1 MLLAVLALLAAD
13 PPEAST
19 TDKLADVKLVYEKTC
34 RERAYGAYD
43 DLCDNLKRQIRDY
56 EKDLKREAAEKAAA
70 QSKPT
75 QKPPPP

>member
-19 TDKLADVKLVYEKTC
+19 ADKLGEVKLIYEKTC
-34 RERAYGAYD
+34 RQRAYGAYD

-56 EKDLKREAAEKAAA
+56 EKDLKREAAEKAAGTA
-70 QSKPT
+70 KPT
-75 QKPPPP
+75 PKPPSP